1 MREKYWFEKIKK
13 LPASHLVY
21 TYAGVIEGP
30 QTRLEC
36 RGLQTELLGY
46 AAQFKSIIDTGK
58 SATRI

>member
-21 TYAGVIEGP
+21 TYAEVIKGP
-30 QTRLEC
+30 QTCLEY

-46 AAQFKSIIDTGK
+46 AAQFKSIIVIGK
-58 SATRI
+58 LSTRI